1 MLCMRFIPFF
11 PRFDDIVY
19 TCENYQWEWMVVA
32 CAVLVII
39 VALYLYRKVAS
50 NEHTTY

>member
-19 TCENYQWEWMVVA
+19 TCESYQWEWMVVTCIA
-32 CAVLVII
+32 ILSI
-39 VALYLYRKVAS
+39 VVTVYLCKMVEVV
-50 NEHTTY
+50 NND